1 MFSQTSCEYSRPMSF
16 GQGGYHP
23 NNGMEEYYENIHSQW
38 PTLERVCLLHAATT
52 VNFFLATPTDTLDSL
67 QSPYVAVTQPYN
79 EPTAYQNPAILTPI
93 SLPDSS
99 YVHPRPS
106 SGLRHHSQEY
116 QYPVSESGIHHGLGI
131 TTPFPSELT
140 RDPSIGP
147 GIAPSGYALREG
159 TTSPPPSKR
168 RARRGSKQ
176 SISREP
182 PVSILPH
189 PEGLQRLE
197 EERRH
202 STTET
207 HPQRPRAPGRGR
219 RDPQAEEED
228 AFVEQLREQNLA
240 WRVIREMFR
249 ERYNKDATEARLQMR
264 QLRRRKERLQRWEE
278 HDIQVLL
285 RARHYWEQEK
295 YKFIAQKMT
304 EFGASTFF
312 TAEQCEAQLEYI
324 DSQEREREEQ
334 ESESRRR
341 ATTEPQRKRRRT
353 DSIAPELPKKPTREK
368 KPKTTR

>member
-1 MFSQTSCEYSRPMSF
+1 MFRQSSCEYSGPMSF
-16 GQGGYHP
+16 GQGNCHP
-23 NNGMEEYYENIHSQW
+23 NDGLEDFYGSIHSQW
-38 PTLERVCLLHAATT
+38 PTLER
-52 VNFFLATPTDTLDSL
+52 
-67 QSPYVAVTQPYN
+67 SPYIAVTQPYN
-79 EPTAYQNPAILTPI
+79 APSAYQNPALMTPI

-106 SGLRHHSQEY
+106 PALSHHSQEY
-116 QYPVSESGIHHGLGI
+116 QYPVSESGVHHGLGI

-140 RDPSIGP
+140 RDPSIGL

-159 TTSPPPSKR
+159 TISPPPSKKR
-168 RARRGSKQ
+168 PRRGSKQ

-197 EERRH
+197 QERRH
-202 STTET
+202 SNSES

-278 HDIQVLL
+278 HDVQVLL

-295 YKFIAQKMT
+295 YKLIAQKMT

-324 DSQEREREEQ
+324 DAQEREREEQ
-334 ESESRRR
+334 ESEPQPQ
-341 ATTEPQRKRRRT
+341 ATSELRRKRRRT
-353 DSIAPELPKKPTREK
+353 ESTTSNSKKSTGEK
-368 KPKTTR
+368 RPKTTR

>member
-1 MFSQTSCEYSRPMSF
+1 MFCQTPCEYSGPMSF
-16 GQGGYHP
+16 GQGGCHP
-23 NNGMEEYYENIHSQW
+23 NDGMEEYYGNIHSQW
-38 PTLERVCLLHAATT
+38 QTLER
-52 VNFFLATPTDTLDSL
+52 
-67 QSPYVAVTQPYN
+67 SPYIPVTQPYN
-79 EPTAYQNPAILTPI
+79 APTAYQNPAILTPI

-106 SGLRHHSQEY
+106 PVLSHHSQEY
-116 QYPVSESGIHHGLGI
+116 QYPVSESGVHNGLGI
-131 TTPFPSELT
+131 TTPFPSELA
-140 RDPSIGP
+140 RDHSIGL

-159 TTSPPPSKR
+159 TISPQPSKR

-176 SISREP
+176 SVSREP

-197 EERRH
+197 QERQH
-202 STTET
+202 SNTET

-278 HDIQVLL
+278 HDIRVLL

-295 YKFIAQKMT
+295 YKLIAQKMT

-324 DSQEREREEQ
+324 DAQEREREEQ
-334 ESESRRR
+334 DSEPQLR
-341 ATTEPQRKRRRT
+341 AATTTEPQRKRRRT
-353 DSIAPELPKKPTREK
+353 ESKASEPSKKSIREK
-368 KPKTTR
+368 KPKTAR